1 MRGPDE
7 IVRSS
12 AVTSGNPGMPIVTS
26 IASPTRRQ
34 ILAAP
39 AVLALAGAVPALGY
53 PTRPVTLI
61 VPYAAGGT
69 ADILARIVAEGL
81 GPLLGQSV
89 VVENKPGA
97 SGTIGCH
104 AVAKADADGQTLLFT
119 AGGPLT
125 VGPHLSRSVPYRTD
139 ADFTPIGLVTEVPSF
154 LVVNDRSRF
163 RTAAEL
169 IAEGRAKPGSLR
181 FASPGV
187 GTSVHLLA
195 ELFRLQ
201 AGFEAQHIP
210 YRGGAPAVN
219 DLMGGHVD
227 YLFENVP
234 QLLPQVSGRSLR
246 ALAVTAPRRLAPA
259 PEVPT
264 LEEAGIANVGVGTWY
279 GLLGPAGLPA
289 EIVDKLAAALAQAV
303 ATEASGKRLADLAVE
318 ADVVPGQRFRRF
330 LADDSARWQATIERA
345 RITLAN

>member
-1 MRGPDE
+1 MTA
-7 IVRSS
+7 I
-12 AVTSGNPGMPIVTS
+12 T
-26 IASPTRRQ
+26 SPTRRQ

-39 AVLALAGAVPALGY
+39 AALALAGTATALAY

-69 ADILARIVAEGL
+69 ADILARIVAEDL

-97 SGTIGCH
+97 SGTIGCN
-104 AVAKADADGQTLLFT
+104 AVAKADADGHVLLFT

-125 VGPHLSRSVPYRTD
+125 VGPHLSRNVPYRTD
-139 ADFTPIGLVTEVPSF
+139 TDFTPIGLLTEVPSF

-163 RTAAEL
+163 RTAADL
-169 IAEGRAKPGSLR
+169 IAEARTKPGTLR

-234 QLLPQVSGRSLR
+234 QLLSQVTGGSLR
-246 ALAVTAPRRLAPA
+246 ALGVTAPRRLVSA

-264 LEEAGIANVGVGTWY
+264 LDEAGIGNVGVGTWY

-289 EIVDKLAAALAQAV
+289 DVAGKLAEALAQA
-303 ATEASGKRLADLAVE
+303 AAAEASRKRLADLAVE
-318 ADVVPGQRFRRF
+318 AEVVTGARFRQF
-330 LADDSARWQATIERA
+330 LTDDSTRWKATIERA
-345 RITLAN
+345 KISLPN

>member
-1 MRGPDE
+1 MRGRIAISE
-7 IVRSS
+7 QTR
-12 AVTSGNPGMPIVTS
+12 TPIVTAT
-26 IASPTRRQ
+26 ASPTRRQ

-39 AVLALAGAVPALGY
+39 AVLVLAGTASALAY

-69 ADILARIVAEGL
+69 ADILARIAAEGL
-81 GPLLGQSV
+81 APNLGQSV

-97 SGTIGCH
+97 SGTIGCN
-104 AVAKADADGQTLLFT
+104 AVAKAEADGHTLLFT

-125 VGPHLSRSVPYRTD
+125 VGPHLSRTVPYRTET
-139 ADFTPIGLVTEVPSF
+139 DFTPIGLLTEVPSF
-154 LVVNDRSRF
+154 LVVNDKSPL
-163 RTAAEL
+163 RTTAEL
-169 IAEGRAKPGSLR
+169 IAEARAKPGSLR

-219 DLMGGHVD
+219 DLIGGHVD

-234 QLLPQVSGRSLR
+234 QLLPQVTGGSLR
-246 ALAVTAPRRLAPA
+246 ALAVTAPRRLASTPQ
-259 PEVPT
+259 VPT
-264 LEEAGIANVGVGTWY
+264 LQEAGIANVGVGTWY
-279 GLLGPAGLPA
+279 GLLGPARLPA
-289 EIVDKLAAALAQAV
+289 DVVSKLAGALTAAAA
-303 ATEASGKRLADLAVE
+303 AEASRKRLADLAVE
-318 ADVVPGQRFRRF
+318 AEVVPGERFRQF
-330 LADDSARWQATIERA
+330 LADDSARWKATIERA
-345 RITLAN
+345 KITLAN